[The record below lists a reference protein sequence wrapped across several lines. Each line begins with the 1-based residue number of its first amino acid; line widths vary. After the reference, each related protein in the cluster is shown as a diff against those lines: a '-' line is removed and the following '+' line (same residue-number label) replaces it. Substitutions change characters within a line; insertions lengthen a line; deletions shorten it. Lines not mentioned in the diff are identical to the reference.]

1 MIAATSIASSIVTFG
16 LIAGGTVVCT
26 KVSGSLAANPELKAP
41 LNPFGINTSPYG
53 EVFAMAMQGPI
64 DTYWHSTERPSHVH
78 KSHDHGVSDSESDGH
93 TSHSPAPSA
102 GLRDRTRMF
111 LDELTAASTART
123 NPKPAS
129 AAHSRYI
136 RRQIENKLHFAY
148 QLDPAHYA
156 NYNSYHFFLTE
167 PALGTRPEL
176 TPGAA
181 KLAERTIRYCLDKK
195 DDPRPALTAAAATE
209 NLLELMFNDR
219 LNEKPHFTTAQM
231 RQYLGL
237 LDKCIAQY
245 DALSKQ
251 WTLTGNWSL
260 LSDQRRLECYDRY
273 HFILKVRQ
281 AAEETIQRLEQKGS
295 TTPSISVAQ

>member
-1 MIAATSIASSIVTFG
+1 MSIATSIVTFG

-26 KVSGSLAANPELKAP
+26 KVNGSLATNPELKAP

-64 DTYWHSTERPSHVH
+64 DVFWHSTERPSHAH
-78 KSHDHGVSDSESDGH
+78 ENHDHGVSH
-93 TSHSPAPSA
+93 TEADEPTNHSPAPA
-102 GLRDRTRMF
+102 GGLRDRTRLF

-136 RRQIENKLHFAY
+136 RRQIENKLRFAY

-181 KLAERTIRYCLDKK
+181 KLAERTIRYCLEKT

-237 LDKCIAQY
+237 LDKCIAHY

-251 WTLTGNWSL
+251 WTRTGNWSL
-260 LSDQRRLECYDRY
+260 LSDQRRLECYERY
-273 HFILKVRQ
+273 HFILKVRESSE
-281 AAEETIQRLEQKGS
+281 ATIRRLEQKESGAPNVS
-295 TTPSISVAQ
+295 AAQ